1 MTSAPTSKRTATER
15 LTEEE
20 QIRIRY
26 AMLSVYYRSL
36 GSQLETRGA
45 PVVAVPPEVRP
56 LSLADALEDLKA
68 YPDRLW
74 DAYWRIVRAVPV
86 DGWVERR
93 LALRYPTAFVEQLTP
108 EKVEELDDVRRSS
121 RAGAHL
127 FAAALIACAESRWSE
142 AIELAELIERHARDS
157 AETQLFSGSTEA
169 ALGVPIGDFV
179 RTLATDDP
187 IRTARHLQQ
196 LQAEVGLNLY
206 DFVQDFADT
215 LAFQRF
221 KEGEDAP
228 TTALTSS
235 CVVRQD
241 TATLTTTATVT
252 ALISEPFE
260 VLAKSIDPLGWPDY
274 SDVIVHTA
282 YLDDPFNLGSEEER
296 RDLGQSFEETRYLF
310 EDVRVHWGLDDI
322 QTGRFR
328 NVLAIDGFSVEKDR
342 RTISLPFRL
351 YRSVDSR
358 ILWDERPGG
367 ILIDEGYLRARP
379 VTDGCSRVTTRK
391 TLKFSDRTP
400 YANAPGWFDFGQLLN
415 YFAPASMVWWL
426 ETEFYTTERYAEE
439 SAAGDNPDPRTRGSG

>member
-282 YLDDPFNLGSEEER
+282 RMNDGSRKITSITEVVGMEGDTVMLQ
-296 RDLGQSFEETRYLF
+296 DLFVFQREGVDENGR
-310 EDVRVHWGLDDI
+310 I
-322 QTGRFR
+322 TGRFVTTGIR
-328 NVLAIDGFSVEKDR
+328 PRFADHLKATGQ
-342 RTISLPFRL
+342 T
-351 YRSVDSR
+351 VDSQS
-358 ILWDERPGG
+358 LD
-367 ILIDEGYLRARP
+367 YLR
-379 VTDGCSRVTTRK
+379 
-391 TLKFSDRTP
+391 
-400 YANAPGWFDFGQLLN
+400 N
-415 YFAPASMVWWL
+415 
-426 ETEFYTTERYAEE
+426 
-439 SAAGDNPDPRTRGSG
+439 